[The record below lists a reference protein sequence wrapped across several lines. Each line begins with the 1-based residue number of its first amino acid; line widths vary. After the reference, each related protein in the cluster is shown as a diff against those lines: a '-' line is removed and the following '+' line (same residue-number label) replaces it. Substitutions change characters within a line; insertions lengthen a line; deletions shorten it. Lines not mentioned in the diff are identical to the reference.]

1 MSENNLIPIV
11 IEKSGRGERAYD
23 IYSRLLKD
31 RIIILGGAVTDETA
45 NTIIAQL
52 LFLSNDDPKTDI
64 QFYINSPGGS
74 VSAGLGII
82 DTMRFLRCEVATTCI
97 GMAASM
103 GACLL
108 AAGSR
113 GKRAVLANSQVMLH
127 QPLIGGVL
135 QGPATDLGIEAA
147 HMLRL
152 RDRLYKL
159 MADFTGKAQEQI
171 HRDFDRNKWLFAEEA
186 VEYGCATA
194 CWTRRRQSS
203 RRPIVM
209 RIRMRTRISPAV
221 VAAIIS
227 SSLLMAG
234 GCHSPNQANILLRK
248 QNQQLDAKISDLQ
261 RRHDADEATIR
272 GLQSS
277 ARPCRFCRKMNWTSC
292 SRHRGWTSAV

>member
-1 MSENNLIPIV
+1 MPIENQLIPIV

-31 RIIILGGAVTDETA
+31 RIIMLTGPVTDESS

-52 LFLSNDDPKTDI
+52 LFLSNDDPKSDI

-82 DTMRFLRCEVATTCI
+82 DTMKFLRCDVATTCI

-108 AAGSR
+108 AAGTK
-113 GKRAVLANSQVMLH
+113 GKRNVLQNSQVMLH

-135 QGPATDLGIEAA
+135 QGPATDLGIEAQ

-159 MADFTGKAQEQI
+159 MAEYTGKPAEMI

-186 VEYGCATA
+186 VAYGCADKVLDRA
-194 CWTRRRQSS
+194 PEVAHRRN
-203 RRPIVM
+203 
-209 RIRMRTRISPAV
+209 
-221 VAAIIS
+221 
-227 SSLLMAG
+227 G
-234 GCHSPNQANILLRK
+234 
-248 QNQQLDAKISDLQ
+248 
-261 RRHDADEATIR
+261 DENDER
-272 GLQSS
+272 L
-277 ARPCRFCRKMNWTSC
+277 
-292 SRHRGWTSAV
+292 

>member
-1 MSENNLIPIV
+1 MSINNTLIPIV

-31 RIIILGGAVTDETA
+31 RIILLNGPVTDDSA
-45 NTIIAQL
+45 GTIIAQL

-82 DTMRFLRCEVATTCI
+82 DTMKHLRCDVATTCI

-108 AAGSR
+108 AAGTK
-113 GKRAVLANSQVMLH
+113 GKRYCLPNSQVMLH

-135 QGPATDLGIEAA
+135 QGPATDLGIEAQ

-159 MADFTGKAQEQI
+159 MSEFTGKSKEAI
-171 HRDFDRNKWLFAEEA
+171 HRDFDRNKGLFAEEA
-186 VEYGCATA
+186 VEYGCADRVLDRA
-194 CWTRRRQSS
+194 PDVVP
-203 RRPIVM
+203 RP
-209 RIRMRTRISPAV
+209 RSAE
-221 VAAIIS
+221 
-227 SSLLMAG
+227 G
-234 GCHSPNQANILLRK
+234 
-248 QNQQLDAKISDLQ
+248 D
-261 RRHDADEATIR
+261 DEK
-272 GLQSS
+272 L
-277 ARPCRFCRKMNWTSC
+277 
-292 SRHRGWTSAV
+292 

>member
-1 MSENNLIPIV
+1 MTSNQLVPIV

-31 RIIILGGAVTDETA
+31 RIILLGGPVTDDSA
-45 NTIIAQL
+45 NIIIAQM
-52 LFLSNDDPKTDI
+52 LFLSNDDPKSDI

-74 VSAGLGII
+74 VSAGFGII
-82 DTMRFLRCEVATTCI
+82 DTMKFLRCDVATTCI

-108 AAGSR
+108 AAGTK
-113 GKRAVLANSQVMLH
+113 GKRFVLKNSQVMLH

-159 MADFTGKAQEQI
+159 MSDYTGKPAEQI

-186 VEYGCATA
+186 VEYGCAD
-194 CWTRRRQSS
+194 
-203 RRPIVM
+203 
-209 RIRMRTRISPAV
+209 RIAEKAPEGLKRVASPE
-221 VAAIIS
+221 
-227 SSLLMAG
+227 
-234 GCHSPNQANILLRK
+234 
-248 QNQQLDAKISDLQ
+248 
-261 RRHDADEATIR
+261 DE
-272 GLQSS
+272 
-277 ARPCRFCRKMNWTSC
+277 KE
-292 SRHRGWTSAV
+292 

>member
-1 MSENNLIPIV
+1 MTSNTLIPMV

-31 RIIILGGAVTDETA
+31 RIILLGGPVTDESA
-45 NTIIAQL
+45 NVIIAQM

-74 VSAGLGII
+74 VSAGMGIM
-82 DTMRFLRCEVATTCI
+82 DTMKFLRCDVATTCI

-108 AAGSR
+108 AAGTK
-113 GKRAVLANSQVMLH
+113 GKRSCLENSQVMLH
-127 QPLIGGVL
+127 QPLIGGVM

-159 MADFTGKAQEQI
+159 MSEFTGKPAETI

-186 VEYGCATA
+186 VAYGCADRVLDSA
-194 CWTRRRQSS
+194 
-203 RRPIVM
+203 PVM
-209 RIRMRTRISPAV
+209 NTSTGNGHEP
-221 VAAIIS
+221 
-227 SSLLMAG
+227 
-234 GCHSPNQANILLRK
+234 P
-248 QNQQLDAKISDLQ
+248 
-261 RRHDADEATIR
+261 ADEKI
-272 GLQSS
+272 
-277 ARPCRFCRKMNWTSC
+277 
-292 SRHRGWTSAV
+292 

>member
-1 MSENNLIPIV
+1 MADNTLIPIV

-31 RIIILGGAVTDETA
+31 RIIILGGPVTEEA
-45 NTIIAQL
+45 ASAIIAQL
-52 LFLSNDDPKTDI
+52 LFLSNDDPKSDI

-82 DTMRFLRCEVATTCI
+82 DTMKFLRCDVATTCI

-108 AAGSR
+108 AAGTR
-113 GKRAVLANSQVMLH
+113 GKRSVLQNSQVMLH

-135 QGPATDLGIEAA
+135 QGPATDLGIEAV

-159 MADFTGKAQEQI
+159 MSDYTGKTPEVI

-186 VEYGCATA
+186 VEYGCADKVLDRA
-194 CWTRRRQSS
+194 PDAIRRVSDN
-203 RRPIVM
+203 
-209 RIRMRTRISPAV
+209 
-221 VAAIIS
+221 
-227 SSLLMAG
+227 G
-234 GCHSPNQANILLRK
+234 G
-248 QNQQLDAKISDLQ
+248 
-261 RRHDADEATIR
+261 DE
-272 GLQSS
+272 
-277 ARPCRFCRKMNWTSC
+277 KE
-292 SRHRGWTSAV
+292 

>member
-1 MSENNLIPIV
+1 MALDQLIPIV

-31 RIIILGGAVTDETA
+31 RIIMLTGPVTDESS
-45 NTIIAQL
+45 NTIIAQM
-52 LFLSNDDPKTDI
+52 LFLSNDDPKSDI

-82 DTMRFLRCEVATTCI
+82 DTMNFLRCDVATTCI

-108 AAGSR
+108 AAGAR
-113 GKRAVLANSQVMLH
+113 GKRSVLPNAQVMLH

-159 MADFTGKAQEQI
+159 MGEYTGKAAETI

-186 VEYGCATA
+186 VEYGCVDRVLDRAPDLPA
-194 CWTRRRQSS
+194 PRRARE
-203 RRPIVM
+203 
-209 RIRMRTRISPAV
+209 
-221 VAAIIS
+221 
-227 SSLLMAG
+227 
-234 GCHSPNQANILLRK
+234 
-248 QNQQLDAKISDLQ
+248 DD
-261 RRHDADEATIR
+261 DDE
-272 GLQSS
+272 
-277 ARPCRFCRKMNWTSC
+277 K
-292 SRHRGWTSAV
+292 

>member
-1 MSENNLIPIV
+1 MQNQLIPIV

-31 RIIILGGAVTDETA
+31 RIIILGGAVTDESA
-45 NTIIAQL
+45 NAIIAQM

-64 QFYINSPGGS
+64 QLYINSPGGS

-82 DTMRFLRCEVATTCI
+82 DTMHHLRCDVATTCI

-108 AAGSR
+108 AAGTK
-113 GKRAVLANSQVMLH
+113 GKRYCLPNSQVMLH

-159 MADFTGKAQEQI
+159 MGEFTGKDYDAI
-171 HRDFDRNKWLFAEEA
+171 KRDFDRNKWLFAEEA
-186 VEYGCATA
+186 VAYGCADKVQDRA
-194 CWTRRRQSS
+194 PERA
-203 RRPIVM
+203 PKKVEE
-209 RIRMRTRISPAV
+209 
-221 VAAIIS
+221 
-227 SSLLMAG
+227 
-234 GCHSPNQANILLRK
+234 
-248 QNQQLDAKISDLQ
+248 
-261 RRHDADEATIR
+261 DEDE
-272 GLQSS
+272 
-277 ARPCRFCRKMNWTSC
+277 K
-292 SRHRGWTSAV
+292 